1 MTAKSAICKAL
12 LSGRVITIKTGFN
25 EFGVTNLPRE
35 ISRMIEKEFKVKVSK
50 DRATDL
56 SRWGVPRTYFR
67 YRLNRT
73 ELNLPGIRLM
83 EEYVEKINGKKKNP
97 KEIKVEKPKKIF
109 VQGSLF

>member
-35 ISRMIEKEFKVKVSK
+35 ISRMIEKEFKVTVSK

-83 EEYVEKINGKKKNP
+83 EEYVEKINGKKKKP
-97 KEIKVEKPKKIF
+97 KEVKVEKPKKIF

>member
-1 MTAKSAICKAL
+1 MTAKAAICKAL

-67 YRLNRT
+67 QDRIKYSRYKANG
-73 ELNLPGIRLM
+73 GIR
-83 EEYVEKINGKKKNP
+83 
-97 KEIKVEKPKKIF
+97 
-109 VQGSLF
+109 

>member
-1 MTAKSAICKAL
+1 MTAKAAISKAL
-12 LSGRVITIKTGFN
+12 LKGRVITIKTGFN

-35 ISRMIEKEFKVKVSK
+35 ISRMIEQDFKVKVSK

-73 ELNLPGIRLM
+73 EQNMDGIKRM
-83 EEYVEKINGKKKNP
+83 EEYVSSIEGNP
-97 KEIKVEKPKKIF
+97 KRKLKIEKPKKSF
-109 VQGSLF
+109 VQSSLF